1 MPSSLFGLLF
11 LMSLLCQQGRQW
23 PAANYSAHFMS
34 ILEVS
39 EVERNIAETF
49 SLKGISFTLDKGQ
62 KMGVAGAT
70 GSGKST
76 LLKIIAGLDDADAGT
91 VHFETKKVRGPKY
104 RLIPGQPGVAY
115 LSQHYELRNHY
126 RMEELLSYANT
137 MTDVQAHQ
145 LFELCKIS
153 HLLKRNTFQLSGGE
167 KQRIA
172 LARLLLTS
180 PRLLILDEPFSNLD
194 LIHKSILK
202 QVLKDIGQDLG
213 LTCII
218 ASHDPL
224 DLLSWAD
231 SMLIVKDGE
240 LLQEAVPKEIYFKPA
255 EVYAGALLGKYNL
268 MDAHCVSLF
277 LPGIDLQDKQ
287 LFVRPEQLSIAITS
301 SDATK
306 DVAGIIDAITFYGN
320 YYELTIQVQQHRLLV
335 IVTHNSFQMGQQVYL
350 QLKTDRELWRL

>member
-1 MPSSLFGLLF
+1 MP
-11 LMSLLCQQGRQW
+11 
-23 PAANYSAHFMS
+23 

-39 EVERNIAETF
+39 EVTRNIAASF
-49 SLKGISFTLDKGQ
+49 SLKDITFNLERGQ
-62 KMGVAGAT
+62 KLGIAGAT

-76 LLKIIAGLDDADAGT
+76 LLKIIAGLDDADSGII
-91 VHFETKKVRGPKY
+91 HFEDKKVKGPKF
-104 RLIPGQPGVAY
+104 RLIPGQPGIAY

-137 MTDVQAHQ
+137 MTAAQATQ
-145 LFELCKIS
+145 LFEICNIT
-153 HLLKRNTFQLSGGE
+153 HLLKRTTFQLSGGE

-202 QVLKDIGQDLG
+202 NVLVNIGRELG

-231 SMLIVKDGE
+231 KMLIIKNGF
-240 LLQEAVPKEIYFKPA
+240 LLQEGTPKEIYFQPK
-255 EVYAGALLGKYNL
+255 EEYAGALLGKYNL
-268 MDAHCVSLF
+268 LNEATAKLLIPNIPSEGKKF
-277 LPGIDLQDKQ
+277 
-287 LFVRPEQLSIAITS
+287 FVRPEQISLSANKENGQEGIITS
-301 SDATK
+301 S
-306 DVAGIIDAITFYGN
+306 VFYGN
-320 YYELTIQVQQHRLLV
+320 YYELFIKIKEDQVSV
-335 IVTHNSFQMGQQVYL
+335 ITTEGLYETGQMVYL
-350 QLKTDRELWRL
+350 QIKPSTAIQIF